1 MIRII
6 IVAGRFLLY
15 DIDISKSGGD
25 TMEASKLTQK
35 TMFRLLPVQIL
46 LASVGMINGIVSSL
60 FAGNFVGVK
69 AMSAVGLYSPVNL
82 AVVAVTVLLV
92 GGATIICGE
101 HIGRNNPAG
110 VQDVF
115 ALDMAVSGILAIIVT
130 VGHLIFGLAGSIMP
144 ATGDPEVSRLLT
156 MYVLGQ
162 AVSII
167 PLFLGS
173 QLAAFLSLDNKGRL
187 ATTAGLVYIGLNFI
201 LNYLFVGV
209 MKLEA
214 LGLALAPSLGL
225 WVYFLIQ
232 VPGFMRKDAP
242 MHFSV
247 RGIKWNMAW
256 DIIKIGVPGAAGN
269 AYRAVRGAAVNS
281 LIIASVGAVGISA
294 YTAANSLL
302 SLFWIIPDGMLVV
315 SRMMISV
322 SVGEEDRKSL
332 TEVMR
337 TALFNFIPIL
347 VALALAIMLL
357 AEPLTRLYYRDPSDP
372 VYMMTMMGFRI
383 LPWCMPLS
391 IIMSHFSCYW
401 QASDRH
407 IPVHI
412 LALLDGL
419 IGTVVFSMLLIG
431 SMGLS
436 GVYTATVL
444 NGLISPVFVWIY
456 ACIYKKGFPKNLEE
470 LMPIPEDFGV
480 PVNGRIDITLHN
492 MDSVIGI
499 SSTLQEF
506 CQERGIDRRRAF
518 FSSLFIEE
526 MAGNVIKHG
535 FSADKKKHHLQVC
548 VACRT
553 DTLILSLKD
562 DCVPF
567 NIEQRSRM
575 MDQEDKTKNI
585 GIRIVSGVASEIH
598 YQNILGLNVLSIRL
612 NSQAGI

>member
-1 MIRII
+1 MTRII
-6 IVAGRFLLY
+6 IVTGRFLLY
-15 DIDISKSGGD
+15 DIKNLKGGGD
-25 TMEASKLTQK
+25 QVEGSKLTQK

-101 HIGRNNPAG
+101 HIGRNDPAG

-115 ALDMAVSGILAIIVT
+115 ALDMAVAGGLAIIVT
-130 VGHLIFGLAGSIMP
+130 VGHLAFGLAGRIMP
-144 ATGDPEVSRLLT
+144 AADDPEISRLLT
-156 MYVLGQ
+156 LYVLGQ

-173 QLAAFLSLDNKGRL
+173 QLAAFLSLDNKGGL
-187 ATTAGLVYIGLNFI
+187 ATTAGIVYIGLNFV

-209 MKLEA
+209 MKLET

-247 RGIKWNMAW
+247 RDIKWNMAC

-281 LIIASVGAVGISA
+281 LIIANVGAVGISA

-302 SLFWIIPDGMLVV
+302 SLFWIIPDGMVVV

-322 SVGEEDRKSL
+322 SVGEEDRGSL
-332 TEVMR
+332 TEVMK
-337 TALFNFIPIL
+337 TALLNFIPIL
-347 VALALAIMLL
+347 SVLAFAIMLL

-372 VYMMTMMGFRI
+372 VYMMTLMGFRI
-383 LPWCMPLS
+383 LPWSMPLS
-391 IIMSHFSCYW
+391 IVMSHFSCYW
-401 QASDRH
+401 QASERH
-407 IPVHI
+407 IPAHI

-419 IGTVVFSMLLIG
+419 IGTVLFSMLLIG

-444 NGLISPVFVWIY
+444 NGLIAPVFVLIY
-456 ACIYKKGFPKNLEE
+456 ACIYNKGFPKNLDE

-480 PVNGRIDITLHN
+480 PVYKYIDITLHD
-492 MDSVIGI
+492 MDGVIGV
-499 SSTLQEF
+499 SRTLQEF

-518 FSSLFIEE
+518 FSGLFLEE

-535 FSADKKKHHLQVC
+535 FSADNRKHYVQVRA
-548 VACRT
+548 ACKPE
-553 DTLILSLKD
+553 TLILSIKD
-562 DCVPF
+562 DCIPF

-575 MDQEDKTKNI
+575 MDQKDKTRNI
-585 GIRIVSGVASEIH
+585 GIRIVSGLASEMH

-612 NSQAGI
+612 NGQADI